1 MVAYVCEMKCLWSVR
16 KFHVFYKCVWSVRRY
31 VRRYVSHFTHTPHT
45 LHTLFTHKCEKVCEK
60 VCLEGM
66 SHVCVYKCVWSVRRY
81 VQKVCFLLCGRGVF
95 RVSESLLYRSVCVQ
109 HDVCVGCQ
117 KYQHIR
123 VHAIICIFW
132 HPTYLC
138 FCPVTAPSRCSPCS
152 YSDCNVA
159 ASCRP
164 T

>member
-1 MVAYVCEMKCLWSVR
+1 MCIHLHIFLHLLPRERLRLTFEKPSCDGLAVQTQVCVGCQKVLCILLYGSV
-16 KFHVFYKCVWSVRRY
+16 CVRD
-31 VRRYVSHFTHTPHT
+31 
-45 LHTLFTHKCEKVCEK
+45 KVC
-60 VCLEGM
+60 VQC
-66 SHVCVYKCVWSVRRY
+66 
-81 VQKVCFLLCGRGVF
+81 QKVSCFLLYGRSVF
-95 RVSESLLYRSVCVQ
+95 RGSESLLYRSVCVQ
-109 HDVCVGCQ
+109 DDVSVGCQ
-117 KYQHIR
+117 KDQHIR

-152 YSDCNVA
+152 YSNCNVA